1 VVALNG
7 VVDKKKLEA
16 LYSLSPVNKSAFDYF
31 ASRER
36 NSRSMKVE
44 LLQHRLR
51 TAGAEA
57 SRKDV
62 IDLFRELEAARC
74 GTFFVGRKGHSSRFQ
89 WNVSLVS
96 AGRLAAGEAV
106 EVDVLK
112 ESDPELQ
119 DSEEETLITHRYVLR
134 PDTEIE
140 IALPADVT
148 PTEVNRVANF
158 VRTLSFAASSNS

>member
-1 VVALNG
+1 MVGINSA
-7 VVDKKKLEA
+7 VDKKKLQTT
-16 LYSLSPVNKSAFDYF
+16 YSTSQINKSAFDYF

-51 TAGAEA
+51 NTGVDA

-62 IDLFRELEAARC
+62 IDLFRELEAAQC
-74 GTFFVGRKGHSSRFQ
+74 GTFYVGRKGHSSRFQ
-89 WNVSLVS
+89 WSVSLIAV
-96 AGRLAAGEAV
+96 GRAAAGEAV
-106 EVDVLK
+106 AVDALQ
-112 ESDPELQ
+112 ESDPDVQE
-119 DSEEETLITHRYVLR
+119 SEEESLITHRYVLR
-134 PDTEIE
+134 PNTEIE

-158 VRTLSFAASSNS
+158 VRTLSFATDTNT